1 MTKIDKYSFDHS
13 IEIKK
18 RSTPTIPRKTHFPGS
33 PLLFLFISIYFNL
46 FQSITTYAQTDS
58 LQFYLATAARN
69 NPTVLQKF
77 AEYKAALQKIP
88 QVGSL
93 PDPDLSVG
101 VFLSPMEQLGGN
113 QVADIRLMQMFPWFG
128 VLKNAKDEMSLM
140 AKAKYETFRDA
151 KLQVFYDVQRIWYEL
166 HKVNQNIR
174 ISEKNIELL
183 RTIERLA
190 VVRFK
195 AVPSGNSSALGS
207 QATSQVSSR
216 GSSIGQSGMNSM
228 GGSSGNTAA
237 SGSIQAASSMPGNS
251 MGSSSGSSGLT
262 DVYRIQIEIGEL
274 RNNIELL
281 KTQWN
286 TYTALFNSYLNR
298 PPLTA
303 VSLTDTLITENYQ
316 PSMVAI
322 SDSILKNNPM
332 LGMLQ
337 FEQQS
342 LEARKQMVTK
352 MSYPMV
358 GLGLNYSLINKSEMS
373 TSPMNGKDMI
383 MPMVTVT
390 LPIYRKK
397 YKAMQIEADLLKSAN
412 SQNYKATANSLQTEY
427 YQAIQLY
434 QDAQRR
440 TKLYAD
446 QYLLASKTLDI
457 LFKSFASSGSSLTDI
472 LRVRQQTLDYEYK
485 QIEAV
490 ADYNTAIAWLKR
502 LMAFTQVK

>member
-1 MTKIDKYSFDHS
+1 MKSKVYKKI
-13 IEIKK
+13 
-18 RSTPTIPRKTHFPGS
+18 
-33 PLLFLFISIYFNL
+33 LFLLLALGSWVIGNG
-46 FQSITTYAQTDS
+46 QEQTDS
-58 LQFYLATAARN
+58 LFNYLEIAAKN
-69 NPTVLQKF
+69 NPTVLQKY
-77 AEYKAALQKIP
+77 AEYQAALQKIP

-93 PDPDLSVG
+93 PDPDVTLG
-101 VFLSPMEQLGGN
+101 VFIKPMELIGGN

-140 AKAKYETFRDA
+140 AKAKYELFRDA
-151 KLQVFYDVQRIWYEL
+151 KLQVFFDVQRTWYEL
-166 HKVNQNIR
+166 HKVKQNIR

-190 VVRFK
+190 IVRFK
-195 AVPSGNSSALGS
+195 AVPSGNSATTSNRISSLSPSSNSSSGS
-207 QATSQVSSR
+207 T
-216 GSSIGQSGMNSM
+216 GMNSM
-228 GGSSGNTAA
+228 GGNSGNTAGSVTNQA
-237 SGSIQAASSMPGNS
+237 TSPMSGSP
-251 MGSSSGSSGLT
+251 MGSSSGSSGLS
-262 DVYRIQIEIGEL
+262 DVYRIQIEMGEL
-274 RNNIELL
+274 HNNIELL
-281 KTQWN
+281 KNQRN
-286 TYTALFNSYLNR
+286 TITAQFNSYLNR
-298 PPLTA
+298 LPGTA
-303 VSLTDTLITENYQ
+303 VTLPDTLIAGNYQ
-316 PSMVAI
+316 PYFPAI
-322 SDSILKNNPM
+322 SDSILSNNPM

-397 YKAMQIEADLLKSAN
+397 YKAMQTEADFLKSAN
-412 SQNYKATANSLQTEY
+412 SQNYMAAANSLQTEY
-427 YQAIQLY
+427 YQAMQLY

-446 QYLLASKTLDI
+446 QYRLASKTLDI
-457 LFKSFASSGSSLTDI
+457 LFKSFASSSASLTDI

-485 QIEAV
+485 QIEAI
-490 ADYNTAIAWLKR
+490 ADYNTSIAWLKR
-502 LMAFTQVK
+502 LMAFSQIQ